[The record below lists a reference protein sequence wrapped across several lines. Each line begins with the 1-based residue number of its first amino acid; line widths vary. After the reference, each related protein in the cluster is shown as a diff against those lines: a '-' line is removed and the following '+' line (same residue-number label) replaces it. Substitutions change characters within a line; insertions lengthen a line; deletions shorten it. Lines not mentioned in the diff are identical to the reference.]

1 MSHAMARTG
10 GILLVLAFWT
20 AATWAQPKTMTV
32 IVTGMGLSEE
42 EAIQNGKKKA
52 AEEVFVKVY
61 SESQT
66 KDFEL
71 VKNTVLTRS
80 AGFIQS
86 YEVLGRTI
94 TADDAVEVKMKV
106 VVLQDPLDDL
116 WGVVTNL
123 MKDMGRPRIMVF
135 LREKVDGQ
143 WQDSSTVETRVVRA
157 LKEAGFA
164 LVEQSQIQAIEKK
177 ELEAAVA
184 EDNPSKVQ
192 YLAQKFG
199 APIFITGVA
208 TAEGGRKT
216 IYGMEK
222 WYYEGDAN
230 IKIYRSDTGEIMQ
243 ALPGKSTPGV
253 QRTARAAAKQA
264 LDSQGQYA
272 ARILTQDVL
281 RFWMDVLGGRGEVQL
296 KVGGL
301 DFGQASE
308 LEEELKKIEG
318 VSDVT
323 SDFGSDNATYSIEC
337 DTTAKNLAK
346 KIYAC
351 LKDKLKIKNV
361 SQNVIQAEYQ
371 AAGSGQ

>member
-1 MSHAMARTG
+1 MRGVTVRMYGSV
-10 GILLVLAFWT
+10 LVLALLAGT
-20 AATWAQPKTMTV
+20 ALAQPKTIAVT
-32 IVTGMGLSEE
+32 VTGMGLTED
-42 EAIQNGKKKA
+42 EAIKNGKKKA

-71 VKNTVLTRS
+71 VKNTILTRS

-86 YEVLGRTI
+86 YEVLSKQV
-94 TADDAVEVKMKV
+94 TADDAYEVKMKV

-123 MKDMGRPRIMVF
+123 MKDMGRPRIMVY
-135 LREKVDGQ
+135 LREKVDGK
-143 WQDSSTVETRVVRA
+143 WEDTSTVETRVVRS

-177 ELEAAVA
+177 ELDAAVA

-192 YLAQKFG
+192 FLAQKFG

-208 TAEGGRKT
+208 TAEGGKKT

-272 ARILTQDVL
+272 APILTQDVL

-296 KVGGL
+296 KVEGI
-301 DFGQASE
+301 DYGQTSE
-308 LEEELKKIEG
+308 LEDALKTVEG

-323 SDFGSDNATYSIEC
+323 SDFGSDNATFSIEC
-337 DTTAKNLAK
+337 DTNAKNLAK
-346 KIYAC
+346 KIYAAM
-351 LKDKLKIKNV
+351 KDKLKIKNV
-361 SQNVIQAEYQ
+361 SQNVIQAEYVKE
-371 AAGSGQ
+371 

>member
-1 MSHAMARTG
+1 MRNAIVRTC
-10 GILLVLAFWT
+10 GIALLLAVVAGSAF
-20 AATWAQPKTMTV
+20 AQPRTITV
-32 IVTGMGLSEE
+32 TVTGMGMSED
-42 EAIQNGKKKA
+42 EAIKNGKKKA

-61 SESQT
+61 SETQT

-71 VKNTVLTRS
+71 VKNTILTRS

-86 YEVLGRTI
+86 YEVLSKVV
-94 TADDAVEVKMKV
+94 TADEAYELKMKV

-135 LREKVDGQ
+135 LREKVDGK
-143 WQDSSTVETRVVRA
+143 WEEESTVETQVVRS

-177 ELEAAVA
+177 DLDAAVMA
-184 EDNPSKVQ
+184 DDPSKVQ

-199 APIFITGVA
+199 APIFISGVV
-208 TAEGGRKT
+208 TAEGKKKT

-222 WYYEGDAN
+222 YYYEGDAN
-230 IKIYRSDTGEIMQ
+230 IKIYRADTGEIIQ

-264 LDSQGQYA
+264 LTSQGRYA
-272 ARILTQDVL
+272 AAILTQDVL

-296 KVGGL
+296 KVSGI
-301 DFGQASE
+301 DFGQTSE
-308 LEEELKKIEG
+308 LEEALKTIEG
-318 VSDVT
+318 VSDVS
-323 SDFGSDNATYSIEC
+323 SDFGSDNATFSIEC

-346 KIYAC
+346 KIYTA
-351 LKDKLKIKNV
+351 LKDKLNIRNV

-371 AAGSGQ
+371 K